1 MELDLLVDGE
11 LADDERRALLAR
23 LGRAPDGWRRCA
35 LAFLEAQTLRVA
47 LGELAR
53 SAAPAPAPASPA
65 VRRSPWP
72 RRALVAAALVAA
84 FGFGFASRR
93 PGLAP
98 VATGPVVVTPSATG
112 PEATRPTA
120 TAPRPVAEPE
130 VQTVGLLAIGDPGRD
145 GDPVFNV
152 PVVAGPGIDERWLEG
167 QAPALSDYDR
177 QHWQRLGFD
186 VEERRELV
194 SVDLR
199 DGRRVSVPVDR
210 VRLRYV
216 ARPPL

>member
-1 MELDLLVDGE
+1 
-11 LADDERRALLAR
+11 LA
-23 LGRAPDGWRRCA
+23 
-35 LAFLEAQTLRVA
+35 
-47 LGELAR
+47 
-53 SAAPAPAPASPA
+53 
-65 VRRSPWP
+65 
-72 RRALVAAALVAA
+72 AAALVAA
-84 FGFGFASRR
+84 FGL
-93 PGLAP
+93 GLASGRSGPGP
-98 VATGPVVVTPSATG
+98 VATGPVVATPSATAPATTQSTAIAPK
-112 PEATRPTA
+112 PEAW
-120 TAPRPVAEPE
+120 PE
-130 VQTVGLLAIGDPGRD
+130 VRTVGLLAIGDPGRD
-145 GDPVFNV
+145 GDPVFSV

-194 SVDLR
+194 SMDLR